1 MQKPDA
7 GEHPVFRCSIGGA
20 AGDADRLRSPTA
32 AYVSGGGDHPEL
44 HPSGRPARDSVSRRS
59 PSRFAASRRPAGGQL
74 VLRDT
79 RAVALTDNGEAM
91 AGFARTILAAQDEAV
106 SYFTG
111 SAMRGRLRF
120 GAADELALSELPTIL
135 RDFRQLNPRIN
146 LELTVTQ
153 SGILHRRLA
162 ANSLD
167 LIFVNQEA
175 DSGRGRLVRRDRLV
189 WVGID
194 RIQLDELQPVPLITI
209 TRPASAAPP
218 PSTRWDRRTA
228 AGESPA
234 TPVRSTGCWR
244 PPGPESASACW
255 PREPG
260 AARPPG
266 AVRPVRSAAVGRRGD
281 GAHREPA
288 FGGRTGRG
296 AQQVDLEPA
305 PGATAP
311 LTGRGE
317 TRRPRG
323 LDQRAL
329 TVFDVFEIGPFP
341 RRVLGIHPHDILGV
355 LLQSGDLLTPHA
367 R

>member
-1 MQKPDA
+1 MTQTDFDPQLLRTFLA
-7 GEHPVFRCSIGGA
+7 VATTLSFTRA
-20 AGDADRLRSPTA
+20 AGQLGLSQPTVSQQVRRLEDAC
-32 AYVSGGGDHPEL
+32 
-44 HPSGRPARDSVSRRS
+44 GR
-59 PSRFAASRRPAGGQL
+59 QL

-79 RAVALTDNGEAM
+79 RSVTLSDNGEAM

-194 RIQLDELQPVPLITI
+194 RIQLDELQPVPLITYH
-209 TRPASAAPP
+209 AP
-218 PSTRWDRRTA
+218 SFSRTA
-228 AGESPA
+228 AIDALGSAHRSWRITCNTREINGVLAA
-234 TPVRSTGCWR
+234 TRAGIGICVLAQSRVPQDLRVLSGRFGL
-244 PPGPESASACW
+244 PQLADVEMALIANP
-255 PREPG
+255 
-260 AARPPG
+260 
-266 AVRPVRSAAVGRRGD
+266 RSA
-281 GAHREPA
+281 
-288 FGGRTGRG
+288 GGPVE
-296 AQQVDLEPA
+296 ALSKSILNLPL
-305 PGATAP
+305 AP
-311 LTGRGE
+311 L
-317 TRRPRG
+317 RP
-323 LDQRAL
+323 
-329 TVFDVFEIGPFP
+329 
-341 RRVLGIHPHDILGV
+341 
-355 LLQSGDLLTPHA
+355 
-367 R
+367 